1 MMVDTKIQ
9 GRVHSIESF
18 GAVDGPGIRFVIF
31 LQGCTLQC
39 KFCHNPDSWDFAY
52 GKKMDVDFI
61 IEQILSYRNFIKN
74 GGVTISGGEPMMQ
87 PEFVKAILDRCREH
101 GVHTAIDTSGA
112 VALNRCQEVIDA
124 ADMLLLDIKDIDS
137 DDCRK
142 LTGMGNENAFAVL
155 DYCESIHKPI
165 WIRHVVVPTL
175 TLHWD
180 KLERLANKLS
190 QYSCIQKIELLPF
203 HKMGEY
209 KWEALGRSYALADIQ
224 PPTKQ
229 QMDKAEAIFR
239 DRHLPL

>member
-1 MMVDTKIQ
+1 MEAKIQ

-31 LQGCTLQC
+31 LQGCPLQC

-61 IEQILSYRNFIKN
+61 MEQILSYRNFIKN

-87 PEFVKAILDRCREH
+87 PEFVKALLERCRNH
-101 GVHTAIDTSGA
+101 GVHTAVDTSGSIP
-112 VALNRCQEVIDA
+112 LEHCKGVIDT

-137 DDCRK
+137 EDCKK
-142 LTGMGNENAFAVL
+142 LTGLGNENALAVL
-155 DYCESIHKPI
+155 EYCESIHKPI

-175 TLHWD
+175 TLKRD
-180 KLERLANKLS
+180 KLERLADKLS
-190 QYSCIQKIELLPF
+190 RYSCIQKVELLPF

-209 KWEALGRSYALADIQ
+209 KWETLERPYELTDIQ
-224 PPTKQ
+224 PPTRE
-229 QMDKAEAIFR
+229 QMREAETIFR
-239 DRHLPL
+239 ERGLPL